1 MLFFVLKILNNI
13 PQLELEIFIQINFK
27 LQEQKTENNTCWHR
41 KSYKSTQ
48 DTVIERWKKDI
59 EPLILSLSSFT
70 FLLVPHC
77 QHSEYEGTEGG
88 SKEAPPVVPHG
99 KKR

>member
-1 MLFFVLKILNNI
+1 MREDKQHKKTHHSMGKVTNTHTYT
-13 PQLELEIFIQINFK
+13 
-27 LQEQKTENNTCWHR
+27 QKGRIRT
-41 KSYKSTQ
+41 
-48 DTVIERWKKDI
+48 
-59 EPLILSLSSFT
+59 FT

-88 SKEAPPVVPHG
+88 SKEAPPVVPHR